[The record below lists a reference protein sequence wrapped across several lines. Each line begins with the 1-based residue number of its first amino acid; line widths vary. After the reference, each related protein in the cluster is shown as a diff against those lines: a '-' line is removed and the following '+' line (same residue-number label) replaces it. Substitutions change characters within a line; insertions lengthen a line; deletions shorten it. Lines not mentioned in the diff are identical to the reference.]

1 MRLALYVGIYV
12 LVAFYLDPQSFGVLG
27 QVYAEKFV
35 IAIPILLVG
44 GVGTGALIFGRQAP
58 TRYAVQLLRTRWRG
72 CVPVILFF
80 LVGMTAFSTHK
91 SMIPRIVPFYADPW
105 LADLDEWIHGA
116 APWELAHR
124 LDHDLWAFSVF
135 KSYEVLWYAQW
146 FGTILFVG
154 MWSDRIA
161 RIRYLWA
168 AALTISIVGTLL
180 ALLLSSAGPIYYDY
194 FVGGDR
200 FDDLKGA
207 MSALESSSVVREY
220 ADYLL
225 TLHTTGNAGFGGGI
239 SAMPSLH
246 VGLATLNAYFLSSLN
261 RWLGVLGWIFAALI
275 MYGSVY
281 TGWHYAVDGY
291 LSIVVVS
298 LIWWGTGRLV
308 REQGHWAP
316 HRRNTAELEPSLPC
330 ALEE

>member
-1 MRLALYVGIYV
+1 MVLTTEVSQYSPPAKWSVRLAFCVGIYV
-12 LVAFYLDPQSFGVLG
+12 LVAFFLDPQSFVALS
-27 QVYAEKFV
+27 QIHVEKFV
-35 IAIPILLVG
+35 VAIPILLVG
-44 GVGTGALIFGRQAP
+44 GVGTAALIFGRQAP
-58 TRYAVQLLRTRWRG
+58 TRYAVELLRARWRG
-72 CVPVILFF
+72 CVPVLLFF

-105 LADLDEWIHGA
+105 LADLDEWIHRA

-124 LDHDLWAFSVF
+124 LDHDLWAFFVF
-135 KSYEVLWYAQW
+135 KNYDVLWYAQW
-146 FGTILFVG
+146 FGTVLFVA

-168 AALTISIVGTLL
+168 LALTISIIGTLL
-180 ALLLSSAGPIYYDY
+180 ALFLSSAGPIYYDH
-194 FVGGDR
+194 FVGDNR
-200 FDDLKGA
+200 FGGLGVA
-207 MSALESSSVVREY
+207 MSALESSVIVREY

-225 TLHTTGNAGFGGGI
+225 TLHTTGNAGLGGGI

-246 VGLATLNAYFLSSLN
+246 VALAVLNAYFLSSLN

-291 LSIVVVS
+291 ISIIAVS
-298 LIWWGTGRLV
+298 AIWWGSGRLV
-308 REQGHWAP
+308 RE
-316 HRRNTAELEPSLPC
+316 
-330 ALEE
+330 

>member
-1 MRLALYVGIYV
+1 MVLITEVSHYSPSAKWSVRLAFCVGLYV
-12 LVAFYLDPQSFGVLG
+12 LAAFFLDPQSFVALSRI
-27 QVYAEKFV
+27 YAENFITAV
-35 IAIPILLVG
+35 PILLVG
-44 GVGTGALIFGRQAP
+44 GVGTAALIFGRQAP
-58 TRYAVQLLRTRWRG
+58 TRYAVELLRTRWRS
-72 CVPVILFF
+72 CVPVLLFF
-80 LVGMTAFSTHK
+80 LIGMTAFSTHK

-124 LDHDLWAFSVF
+124 LDHDLWAFFVF
-135 KSYEVLWYAQW
+135 KCYDVLWFAQW
-146 FGTILFVG
+146 LGMVLFVA

-168 AALTISIVGTLL
+168 VALTISIVGTLL
-180 ALLLSSAGPIYYDY
+180 ALLLSSVGPIYFDH

-200 FDDLKGA
+200 FGDLRVA
-207 MSALESSSVVREY
+207 MSGLESSVIVREY
-220 ADYLL
+220 AEYLL
-225 TLHTTGNAGFGGGI
+225 TLHTTGNAGLGGGI

-246 VGLATLNAYFLSSLN
+246 VALATLNAYFLSSLN

-291 LSIVVVS
+291 VSIIVVSV
-298 LIWWGTGRLV
+298 IWWGTGRLV
-308 REQGHWAP
+308 RE
-316 HRRNTAELEPSLPC
+316 
-330 ALEE
+330 